1 MSKGKRKEEKC
12 ERAKEIK
19 KAEKKIESKDKID
32 AKRKKSKKGTMRSK
46 YFQITTGGKKQ
57 REKIWKKK

>member
-1 MSKGKRKEEKC
+1 MIKGKKKEKKC

-19 KAEKKIESKDKID
+19 KTEKKIESKDKID

-46 YFQITTGGKKQ
+46 YLHITTGGKNKE
-57 REKIWKKK
+57 RKC